1 MYEIT
6 LKHKNN
12 HRPYTG
18 KELQMETL
26 KWKLKFH
33 QDRIEEIEKQIK
45 ILEEQDD

>member
-12 HRPYTG
+12 HRPYTA

-33 QDRIEEIEKQIK
+33 QDCIKEVEKQIK
-45 ILEEQDD
+45 MLEEQDD